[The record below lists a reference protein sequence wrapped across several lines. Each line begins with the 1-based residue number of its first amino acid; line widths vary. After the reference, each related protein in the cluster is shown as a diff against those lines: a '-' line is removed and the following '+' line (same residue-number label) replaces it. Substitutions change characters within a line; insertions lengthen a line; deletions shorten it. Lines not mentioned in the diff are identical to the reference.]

1 MFVPATKMLLVKIVY
16 TMHVQ
21 ICVNPFEFMI
31 LTAINWL
38 IDKSGYR

>member
-1 MFVPATKMLLVKIVY
+1 MFVQMLLAIIVY

-21 ICVNPFEFMI
+21 ICVNPFEFRI

-38 IDKSGYR
+38 IDELGFR